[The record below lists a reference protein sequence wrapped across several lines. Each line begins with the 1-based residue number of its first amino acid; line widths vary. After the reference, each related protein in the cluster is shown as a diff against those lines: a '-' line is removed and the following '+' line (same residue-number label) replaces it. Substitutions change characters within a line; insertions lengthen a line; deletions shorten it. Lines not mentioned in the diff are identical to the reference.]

1 MPDVKQVP
9 VFTVRL
15 PLAQS
20 GLQVAGRA
28 EFMLDGRVDRAL
40 LVAILKHAIAVIEG
54 GYSPEQIAKLRL

>member
-1 MPDVKQVP
+1 MPEVKSVP

-28 EFMLDGRVDRAL
+28 EFMLDPRVDRRL
-40 LVAILKHAIAVIEG
+40 MVAILKHAIAMIEG
-54 GYSPEQIAKLRL
+54 GIAPKLTVPIKL